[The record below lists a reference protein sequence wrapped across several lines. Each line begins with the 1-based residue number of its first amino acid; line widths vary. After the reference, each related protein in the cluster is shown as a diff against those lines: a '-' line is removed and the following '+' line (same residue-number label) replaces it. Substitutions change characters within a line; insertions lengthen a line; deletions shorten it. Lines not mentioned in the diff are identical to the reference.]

1 MAGVEQ
7 GEGASKVLTGRV
19 DGGRSDYV
27 KRGSAS
33 AEGSSSRLSLERQQQ
48 VVHGFHEEL
57 FVGGVCLRGSFNH
70 RALDDRPSR
79 RPAES
84 QRDTKV
90 VGRPFIMHTVGPI
103 IVQR

>member
-7 GEGASKVLTGRV
+7 GEGAHKVLKGGWVAWV
-19 DGGRSDYV
+19 DGGQSDYV

-57 FVGGVCLRGSFNH
+57 FVEGGLCLRGGGSGG
-70 RALDDRPSR
+70 
-79 RPAES
+79 
-84 QRDTKV
+84 
-90 VGRPFIMHTVGPI
+90 VGGLFEGIF
-103 IVQR
+103 

>member
-7 GEGASKVLTGRV
+7 GEGAHKVLKGGWVAWV

-57 FVGGVCLRGSFNH
+57 FVERG
-70 RALDDRPSR
+70 ALF
-79 RPAES
+79 E
-84 QRDTKV
+84 
-90 VGRPFIMHTVGPI
+90 GIF
-103 IVQR
+103 